1 MTQAPRGEIVD
12 IVGEENFEWL
22 SQEFDRGTRLKDVPD
37 TILQRVASVDITIRN
52 YWGDRNAVTTIAM
65 ITFAYRMAGKVQ
77 DPRYGSNDIVLLKV
91 LAKREILR
99 RKGEVELGNRM
110 WDAPLYQIITGEV
123 GERIR
128 ATKLMTNP
136 M

>member
-1 MTQAPRGEIVD
+1 MTQTPRDGIVD
-12 IVGEENFEWL
+12 MIGKENFQWL
-22 SQEFDRGTRLKDVPD
+22 SQKFDKGTRLKDVPE
-37 TILQRVASVDITIRN
+37 TILERVGSVDITIRD
-52 YWGDRNAVTTIAM
+52 YGRDRAAVTTIAM

-77 DPRYGSNDIVLLKV
+77 DPKYGSNDIALLKV

-99 RKGEVELGNRM
+99 RRGEVVLENRM
-110 WDAPLYQIITGEV
+110 WDAPLCQIITGEV

-128 ATKLMTNP
+128 AAKLMTNP